1 MSSSSSP
8 VLDIRSVTR
17 RYRERTAVDSAS
29 LSLARGET
37 VCLLGPS
44 GCGKSTLLRLAGG
57 LEPVD
62 DGEIETEGRIL
73 SRPGLT
79 APPEGRGIGIVF
91 QDFALF
97 PHLTV
102 IANVSF
108 GIARLDSGE
117 RRARALSLL
126 AMFHMQDRADA
137 YPHMLSGGEQ
147 QRVAIARSLARRPSA
162 ILLDEPFSGLDGH
175 LKGEV
180 RRTVLAGLR
189 EAGASVL
196 VVTHDPE
203 EAMLM
208 ADRVALMSEG
218 RILQTGTAEDC
229 YLRPVSV
236 AAARLLGEATVVPAQ
251 VSGARART
259 VFGDLP
265 AEGLAD
271 GEAVAVIRPEAF
283 TVDDGGALVSVKAVR
298 FAGVYHE
305 IDLAVG
311 PVSARMRIACGT
323 LPSLGS
329 ARVSVDPSRARVFA
343 LA

>member
-1 MSSSSSP
+1 MSSSASP

-29 LSLARGET
+29 LIIARGEI

-44 GCGKSTLLRLAGG
+44 GCGKSTLLRLAAG

-62 DGEIETEGRIL
+62 DGEIHVEGRML
-73 SRPGLT
+73 SGPGLT
-79 APPEGRGIGIVF
+79 APPEDRGIGLVF

-102 IANVSF
+102 TENVMF
-108 GIARLDSGE
+108 GIARLDPAE
-117 RRARALSLL
+117 RRERVSSLL
-126 AMFHMQDRADA
+126 AMFRMQDRADA

-189 EAGASVL
+189 KAGASVL

-208 ADRVALMSEG
+208 ADRLALMSEG

-229 YLRPVSV
+229 YLRPLSV
-236 AAARLLGEATVVPAQ
+236 ATARLLGEANVIPAH
-251 VSGARART
+251 VSGGLART
-259 VFGDLP
+259 AFGDLP
-265 AEGLAD
+265 TEVAID
-271 GEAVAVIRPEAF
+271 GSAMVMIRPEAF
-283 TVDDGGALVSVKAVR
+283 NFADGGAEVTVQAVR
-298 FAGVYHE
+298 FAGDHHE
-305 IDLAVG
+305 VEVAAG
-311 PVSARMRIACGT
+311 GVSARMKLLSGS
-323 LPSLGS
+323 PPGLGL
-329 ARVSVDPSRARVFA
+329 ARVSIDPVRTRV
-343 LA
+343 LPLS

>member
-1 MSSSSSP
+1 MSSSASP

-29 LSLARGET
+29 LIIARGEI

-44 GCGKSTLLRLAGG
+44 GCGKSTLLRLAAG

-62 DGEIETEGRIL
+62 DGEIHVEGRML
-73 SRPGLT
+73 SGPGLT
-79 APPEGRGIGIVF
+79 APPEDRGIGLVF

-102 IANVSF
+102 TENVMF
-108 GIARLDSGE
+108 GIARLDPAE
-117 RRARALSLL
+117 RRARVSSLL
-126 AMFHMQDRADA
+126 AMFRMQDRADA

-208 ADRVALMSEG
+208 GDRMALMANG

-229 YLRPVSV
+229 YLRPVSI
-236 AAARLLGEATVVPAQ
+236 AAARLLGEANAFSVQ
-251 VSGARART
+251 VSDGRART
-259 VFGDLP
+259 PFGALP
-265 AEGLAD
+265 ATDVID
-271 GEAVAVIRPEAF
+271 GPATMMIRPEALRF
-283 TVDDGGALVSVKAVR
+283 AASGVEVSVQAVR
-298 FAGVYHE
+298 FAGGHHE
-305 IDLAVG
+305 ID
-311 PVSARMRIACGT
+311 VSAGGVNLCMKLFNDSPPCIG
-323 LPSLGS
+323 L
-329 ARVSVDPSRARVFA
+329 ARVSIDPVRTKVFA
-343 LA
+343 LS

>member
-1 MSSSSSP
+1 MSSSASP

-17 RYRERTAVDSAS
+17 RYRERTAVYSAS
-29 LSLARGET
+29 LSVARGEI

-44 GCGKSTLLRLAGG
+44 GCGKSTLLRLAAG

-62 DGEIETEGRIL
+62 DGEIHVEGRML
-73 SRPGLT
+73 SGPGLT
-79 APPEGRGIGIVF
+79 APPEDRGIGLVF

-102 IANVSF
+102 TENVMF
-108 GIARLDSGE
+108 GIARLDPSE
-117 RRARALSLL
+117 RRARVSSLL

-189 EAGASVL
+189 EAGASVV
-196 VVTHDPE
+196 VVTHDPV

-208 ADRVALMSEG
+208 ADRLALMSEG

-229 YLRPVSV
+229 YLRPVSI
-236 AAARLLGEATVVPAQ
+236 AAARLLGEANVIPAQ
-251 VSGARART
+251 VSGGRART
-259 VFGDLP
+259 AFGDLP
-265 AEGLAD
+265 AGNLAD
-271 GEAVAVIRPEAF
+271 GEALAMIRPEAF
-283 TVDDGGALVSVKAVR
+283 TVADVGTLVTVKAVR
-298 FAGVYHE
+298 FAGTHHE
-305 IDLAVG
+305 IDLVAG
-311 PVSARMRIACGT
+311 AVSAGMRLSGGT
-323 LPSLGS
+323 LPSVGS
-329 ARVSVDPSRARVFA
+329 SRVCIDPGRARVFA
-343 LA
+343 SA

>member
-1 MSSSSSP
+1 MSSSASP

-29 LSLARGET
+29 LSLARGEI

-44 GCGKSTLLRLAGG
+44 GCGKSTLLRLAAG

-62 DGEIETEGRIL
+62 DGEIHVEGRMH

-79 APPEGRGIGIVF
+79 APPEDRGIGLVF

-102 IANVSF
+102 TENVMF
-108 GIARLDSGE
+108 GIARLDPAE
-117 RRARALSLL
+117 RRARVSSLL
-126 AMFHMQDRADA
+126 AMFRMQDRADA

-208 ADRVALMSEG
+208 ADRMALMSEG

-229 YLRPVSV
+229 YLRPVSI
-236 AAARLLGEATVVPAQ
+236 AAARLLGEANVVPAQ
-251 VSGARART
+251 VSGGRART
-259 VFGDLP
+259 AFGELP
-265 AEGLAD
+265 SADVPD
-271 GEAVAVIRPEAF
+271 GEALALIRPEAF
-283 TVDDGGALVSVKAVR
+283 SLTNGVTEVTVQAVR
-298 FAGVYHE
+298 FAGAVYE
-305 IDLAVG
+305 ADLTTGGVT
-311 PVSARMRIACGT
+311 VRMRVSGSP
-323 LPSLGS
+323 LPSQG
-329 ARVSVDPSRARVFA
+329 RVFVSVDPTRTRVFP